1 MKKIGITG
9 SIASGKTTA
18 SKILLKKKNSL
29 FSADNEVKKLY
40 KNIYFMIN
48 KLSLYCFATLV
59 VLSTFNT
66 ILHAE
71 EIPLDKFLEK
81 LETIESR
88 IKVLEKATFN
98 NTTSG
103 QANNLSLDDYQSI
116 IAKQSIQIA
125 ELQNEIQSL
134 TAQIEEMI
142 FTMQSTVNNF
152 NTFKEDAEFRFT
164 DLNTKAENIEK
175 VQNNSKTQTL
185 SVMQSEM
192 FTANEEELDLEPKSL
207 GTINMTSLPVEENS
221 PFEIKI
227 DNDAEEQQIIN
238 TISQDN
244 IVSLGEQKIPLS
256 ILPESDEESQYEYAI
271 NLLKQGDY
279 ETAEKAFTE
288 FISIGDDKNYL
299 SNSHFWLAETYYVRE
314 NYKDAAKN
322 YLSLYQTFPNANKAP
337 DALLKLGISL
347 VNMQQK
353 EQGCMTFIQLQ
364 ESYPEAN
371 PSIIDRSNL
380 ELKRNGCEIS

>member
-1 MKKIGITG
+1 
-9 SIASGKTTA
+9 
-18 SKILLKKKNSL
+18 
-29 FSADNEVKKLY
+29 
-40 KNIYFMIN
+40 MIN
-48 KLSLYCFATLV
+48 KLYLYCFTTLV

-66 ILHAE
+66 ILYAE
-71 EIPLDKFLEK
+71 EIPLDKLLEK

-164 DLNTKAENIEK
+164 DLNTKAEIIEK

-221 PFEIKI
+221 PFEVKI

>member
-1 MKKIGITG
+1 MT
-9 SIASGKTTA
+9 
-18 SKILLKKKNSL
+18 N
-29 FSADNEVKKLY
+29 KLY
-40 KNIYFMIN
+40 
-48 KLSLYCFATLV
+48 LYCFATLIA
-59 VLSTFNT
+59 LTTFNT
-66 ILHAE
+66 ILYAE
-71 EIPLDKFLEK
+71 EIPLDKLLEK

-221 PFEIKI
+221 PFEVKI

>member
-1 MKKIGITG
+1 
-9 SIASGKTTA
+9 
-18 SKILLKKKNSL
+18 
-29 FSADNEVKKLY
+29 
-40 KNIYFMIN
+40 MIN
-48 KLSLYCFATLV
+48 KLYLYCFATLV

-66 ILHAE
+66 ILYAE
-71 EIPLDKFLEK
+71 EIPLDKLLEK

-98 NTTSG
+98 NTTSD

-192 FTANEEELDLEPKSL
+192 FTANKEELDLEPKSL

-221 PFEIKI
+221 PFEVKI

-288 FISIGDDKNYL
+288 FISIGDDKDYL

>member
-1 MKKIGITG
+1 
-9 SIASGKTTA
+9 
-18 SKILLKKKNSL
+18 
-29 FSADNEVKKLY
+29 
-40 KNIYFMIN
+40 MIN
-48 KLSLYCFATLV
+48 KLYLYCFATLIA
-59 VLSTFNT
+59 LTSFNT
-66 ILHAE
+66 ILYAE
-71 EIPLDKFLEK
+71 EIPLEKLLEK

-175 VQNNSKTQTL
+175 VQNNSKTETL

-192 FTANEEELDLEPKSL
+192 FTANEDELDLEPKSL

-221 PFEIKI
+221 PFEVKI

>member
-1 MKKIGITG
+1 
-9 SIASGKTTA
+9 
-18 SKILLKKKNSL
+18 
-29 FSADNEVKKLY
+29 
-40 KNIYFMIN
+40 MIN
-48 KLSLYCFATLV
+48 KLYLHCFAILI
-59 VLSTFNT
+59 VLSPLNT
-66 ILHAE
+66 TLYAE
-71 EIPLDKFLEK
+71 EIPLDKLLEK

-175 VQNNSKTQTL
+175 VQSNSKTQTL

-192 FTANEEELDLEPKSL
+192 FNANEEELDLEPKSL

-221 PFEIKI
+221 PFEVKI

-279 ETAEKAFTE
+279 ETAEKAFRE

-371 PSIIDRSNL
+371 PLIIDRSNL

>member
-1 MKKIGITG
+1 
-9 SIASGKTTA
+9 
-18 SKILLKKKNSL
+18 
-29 FSADNEVKKLY
+29 
-40 KNIYFMIN
+40 MIN
-48 KLSLYCFATLV
+48 KLYLYCFATLIA
-59 VLSTFNT
+59 LTSFNT
-66 ILHAE
+66 TLYAE
-71 EIPLDKFLEK
+71 EIPLDKLLEK

-221 PFEIKI
+221 PFEVKI

>member
-1 MKKIGITG
+1 
-9 SIASGKTTA
+9 
-18 SKILLKKKNSL
+18 
-29 FSADNEVKKLY
+29 
-40 KNIYFMIN
+40 MIN
-48 KLSLYCFATLV
+48 KLYLYCFATLIA
-59 VLSTFNT
+59 LTSFNT
-66 ILHAE
+66 ILYAE
-71 EIPLDKFLEK
+71 EIPLDKLLEK

-221 PFEIKI
+221 PFEVKI
-227 DNDAEEQQIIN
+227 DDDAEEQQIIN

>member
-1 MKKIGITG
+1 
-9 SIASGKTTA
+9 
-18 SKILLKKKNSL
+18 
-29 FSADNEVKKLY
+29 
-40 KNIYFMIN
+40 MIN
-48 KLSLYCFATLV
+48 KLYLYCFATLIA
-59 VLSTFNT
+59 LTSFNT
-66 ILHAE
+66 ILYAE
-71 EIPLDKFLEK
+71 EIPLDKLLEK

-221 PFEIKI
+221 PFEVKI
-227 DNDAEEQQIIN
+227 DNEAEEQQIIN

-364 ESYPEAN
+364 ESYPKAN

>member
-1 MKKIGITG
+1 
-9 SIASGKTTA
+9 
-18 SKILLKKKNSL
+18 
-29 FSADNEVKKLY
+29 
-40 KNIYFMIN
+40 MIN

-59 VLSTFNT
+59 VLSTFNS
-66 ILHAE
+66 ILYAE
-71 EIPLDKFLEK
+71 EIPLDKLLEK

-221 PFEIKI
+221 PFEVKI

-380 ELKRNGCEIS
+380 ELKRNGCEIN

>member
-1 MKKIGITG
+1 
-9 SIASGKTTA
+9 
-18 SKILLKKKNSL
+18 
-29 FSADNEVKKLY
+29 
-40 KNIYFMIN
+40 MIN
-48 KLSLYCFATLV
+48 KLYLYCFATLV

-66 ILHAE
+66 ILYAE
-71 EIPLDKFLEK
+71 EIPLDKLLEK

-175 VQNNSKTQTL
+175 VQNDSKTQTL

-221 PFEIKI
+221 PFEVKI

-314 NYKDAAKN
+314 NFKDAAKN
-322 YLSLYQTFPNANKAP
+322 YLNLYQTFPNANKAP

-353 EQGCMTFIQLQ
+353 EQGCITFMQLQ

-371 PSIIDRSNL
+371 SSIIDRSNL

>member
-1 MKKIGITG
+1 
-9 SIASGKTTA
+9 
-18 SKILLKKKNSL
+18 
-29 FSADNEVKKLY
+29 
-40 KNIYFMIN
+40 MIN

-66 ILHAE
+66 ILYAE
-71 EIPLDKFLEK
+71 EIPLDKLLEK

-221 PFEIKI
+221 PFEVKI
-227 DNDAEEQQIIN
+227 DDDAEEQQIIN

>member
-1 MKKIGITG
+1 MHACKAGMQAQGRQARTLC
-9 SIASGKTTA
+9 ATQ
-18 SKILLKKKNSL
+18 
-29 FSADNEVKKLY
+29 ADAL
-40 KNIYFMIN
+40 
-48 KLSLYCFATLV
+48 
-59 VLSTFNT
+59 
-66 ILHAE
+66 
-71 EIPLDKFLEK
+71 
-81 LETIESR
+81 R
-88 IKVLEKATFN
+88 
-98 NTTSG
+98 
-103 QANNLSLDDYQSI
+103 
-116 IAKQSIQIA
+116 
-125 ELQNEIQSL
+125 
-134 TAQIEEMI
+134 
-142 FTMQSTVNNF
+142 
-152 NTFKEDAEFRFT
+152 
-164 DLNTKAENIEK
+164 
-175 VQNNSKTQTL
+175 
-185 SVMQSEM
+185 
-192 FTANEEELDLEPKSL
+192 
-207 GTINMTSLPVEENS
+207 
-221 PFEIKI
+221 

-314 NYKDAAKN
+314 NFKDAAKN
-322 YLSLYQTFPNANKAP
+322 YLNLYQTFPNANKAP

-353 EQGCMTFIQLQ
+353 EQGCITFMQLQ

-371 PSIIDRSNL
+371 SSIIDRSNL

>member
-1 MKKIGITG
+1 
-9 SIASGKTTA
+9 
-18 SKILLKKKNSL
+18 
-29 FSADNEVKKLY
+29 
-40 KNIYFMIN
+40 MIN
-48 KLSLYCFATLV
+48 KLYLYCFAILV

-66 ILHAE
+66 ILYAE
-71 EIPLDKFLEK
+71 EIPLDKLLEK

-221 PFEIKI
+221 PFEVKI

>member
-1 MKKIGITG
+1 
-9 SIASGKTTA
+9 
-18 SKILLKKKNSL
+18 
-29 FSADNEVKKLY
+29 
-40 KNIYFMIN
+40 MIN
-48 KLSLYCFATLV
+48 KLYLYCFATLV
-59 VLSTFNT
+59 VLSTFNS
-66 ILHAE
+66 ILYAE
-71 EIPLDKFLEK
+71 EITLDKLLEK

-175 VQNNSKTQTL
+175 VQNNSETQTL

-221 PFEIKI
+221 PFEVKI

>member
-1 MKKIGITG
+1 
-9 SIASGKTTA
+9 
-18 SKILLKKKNSL
+18 
-29 FSADNEVKKLY
+29 
-40 KNIYFMIN
+40 MIN
-48 KLSLYCFATLV
+48 KLYLYCFATLI

-66 ILHAE
+66 ILYAE
-71 EIPLDKFLEK
+71 EIPLDKLLEK

-221 PFEIKI
+221 PFEVKI

>member
-1 MKKIGITG
+1 
-9 SIASGKTTA
+9 
-18 SKILLKKKNSL
+18 
-29 FSADNEVKKLY
+29 
-40 KNIYFMIN
+40 MIN
-48 KLSLYCFATLV
+48 KIYLYFCVTIIALTLFNP
-59 VLSTFNT
+59 VLY
-66 ILHAE
+66 AE
-71 EIPLDKFLEK
+71 EIPLDKLLQK

-221 PFEIKI
+221 PFEVKI
-227 DNDAEEQQIIN
+227 DDDAEEQQIIN

>member
-1 MKKIGITG
+1 
-9 SIASGKTTA
+9 
-18 SKILLKKKNSL
+18 
-29 FSADNEVKKLY
+29 
-40 KNIYFMIN
+40 MIN
-48 KLSLYCFATLV
+48 KLYLYCFVALV

-66 ILHAE
+66 ILYAE
-71 EIPLDKFLEK
+71 EIPLDKLLEK

-221 PFEIKI
+221 PFEVKI
-227 DNDAEEQQIIN
+227 DDDAEEQQIIN

>member
-1 MKKIGITG
+1 MT
-9 SIASGKTTA
+9 
-18 SKILLKKKNSL
+18 N
-29 FSADNEVKKLY
+29 KLY
-40 KNIYFMIN
+40 
-48 KLSLYCFATLV
+48 LYCFATLIA
-59 VLSTFNT
+59 LTSFNT
-66 ILHAE
+66 ILYAE
-71 EIPLDKFLEK
+71 EIPLDKLLEK

-103 QANNLSLDDYQSI
+103 QASNLSLDDYQSI

-221 PFEIKI
+221 PFEVKI
-227 DNDAEEQQIIN
+227 DNDADEQQIIN

>member
-1 MKKIGITG
+1 
-9 SIASGKTTA
+9 
-18 SKILLKKKNSL
+18 
-29 FSADNEVKKLY
+29 
-40 KNIYFMIN
+40 MIN
-48 KLSLYCFATLV
+48 KLYLYCFATLV
-59 VLSTFNT
+59 VLSTFNS
-66 ILHAE
+66 ILYAE
-71 EIPLDKFLEK
+71 EIPLDKLLEK

-175 VQNNSKTQTL
+175 VQNNSETQTL

-192 FTANEEELDLEPKSL
+192 FIANEEELDLEPKSL
-207 GTINMTSLPVEENS
+207 GTINMTGLPVEENS
-221 PFEIKI
+221 PFEVKI

-322 YLSLYQTFPNANKAP
+322 YLNLYQTFPNANKAP

-371 PSIIDRSNL
+371 PSIIDRSNI

>member
-1 MKKIGITG
+1 
-9 SIASGKTTA
+9 
-18 SKILLKKKNSL
+18 
-29 FSADNEVKKLY
+29 
-40 KNIYFMIN
+40 MIN
-48 KLSLYCFATLV
+48 KLYLYCFATLIAFI
-59 VLSTFNT
+59 SFNT
-66 ILHAE
+66 ILYAE
-71 EIPLDKFLEK
+71 EIPLDKLLEK

-221 PFEIKI
+221 PFEVKI

>member
-1 MKKIGITG
+1 
-9 SIASGKTTA
+9 
-18 SKILLKKKNSL
+18 
-29 FSADNEVKKLY
+29 
-40 KNIYFMIN
+40 MIN
-48 KLSLYCFATLV
+48 KLYLYCFATLV
-59 VLSTFNT
+59 VLSTFNS
-66 ILHAE
+66 ILYAE
-71 EIPLDKFLEK
+71 EITLDKLLEK

-88 IKVLEKATFN
+88 TKVLEKATFN

-175 VQNNSKTQTL
+175 VQNNSETQTL

-192 FTANEEELDLEPKSL
+192 FIANEEELDLEPKSL
-207 GTINMTSLPVEENS
+207 GTINMTGLPVEENS
-221 PFEIKI
+221 PFEVKI

>member
-1 MKKIGITG
+1 
-9 SIASGKTTA
+9 
-18 SKILLKKKNSL
+18 
-29 FSADNEVKKLY
+29 
-40 KNIYFMIN
+40 MIN

-66 ILHAE
+66 ILYAE

-103 QANNLSLDDYQSI
+103 QANNLNLDDYQSI

-221 PFEIKI
+221 PFEVKI

-322 YLSLYQTFPNANKAP
+322 YLNLYQTFPNANKAP

>member
-1 MKKIGITG
+1 
-9 SIASGKTTA
+9 
-18 SKILLKKKNSL
+18 
-29 FSADNEVKKLY
+29 
-40 KNIYFMIN
+40 MIN
-48 KLSLYCFATLV
+48 KLYLYFFATLV

-66 ILHAE
+66 VLYAE
-71 EIPLDKFLEK
+71 EIPLDKLLEK
-81 LETIESR
+81 LETVESR

-164 DLNTKAENIEK
+164 DLNTKAKNIEK

-221 PFEIKI
+221 PFEVKI

-353 EQGCMTFIQLQ
+353 EQGCMTFLQLQ

>member
-1 MKKIGITG
+1 
-9 SIASGKTTA
+9 
-18 SKILLKKKNSL
+18 
-29 FSADNEVKKLY
+29 
-40 KNIYFMIN
+40 MIN
-48 KLSLYCFATLV
+48 KLYLYCFTTLV

-66 ILHAE
+66 ILYAE
-71 EIPLDKFLEK
+71 EIPLDKLLEK

-152 NTFKEDAEFRFT
+152 NIFKEDAEFRFT

-207 GTINMTSLPVEENS
+207 GTINMTSLPVEENA
-221 PFEIKI
+221 PFEVKI

>member
-1 MKKIGITG
+1 
-9 SIASGKTTA
+9 
-18 SKILLKKKNSL
+18 
-29 FSADNEVKKLY
+29 
-40 KNIYFMIN
+40 MIN
-48 KLSLYCFATLV
+48 KLYLYCFAALV

-66 ILHAE
+66 ILYAE
-71 EIPLDKFLEK
+71 EIPLDKLLEK

-192 FTANEEELDLEPKSL
+192 FTADEEEVDLEPKSL
-207 GTINMTSLPVEENS
+207 GSINMTSLPVEENS
-221 PFEIKI
+221 PFEVKI
-227 DNDAEEQQIIN
+227 DSDSEEQQIIN

>member
-1 MKKIGITG
+1 
-9 SIASGKTTA
+9 
-18 SKILLKKKNSL
+18 
-29 FSADNEVKKLY
+29 
-40 KNIYFMIN
+40 MIN
-48 KLSLYCFATLV
+48 KLYLYCFATLIAFT
-59 VLSTFNT
+59 SFNT
-66 ILHAE
+66 ILYAE
-71 EIPLDKFLEK
+71 EIPLDKLLEK

-221 PFEIKI
+221 PFEVKI

>member
-1 MKKIGITG
+1 
-9 SIASGKTTA
+9 
-18 SKILLKKKNSL
+18 
-29 FSADNEVKKLY
+29 
-40 KNIYFMIN
+40 MIN
-48 KLSLYCFATLV
+48 KLYLYCFATLI
-59 VLSTFNT
+59 VLTSFNSV
-66 ILHAE
+66 LNAE
-71 EIPLDKFLEK
+71 EIPLNKLLEK

-221 PFEIKI
+221 PFEVKI
-227 DNDAEEQQIIN
+227 DDDAEEQQIIN

>member
-1 MKKIGITG
+1 MIDKIY
-9 SIASGKTTA
+9 
-18 SKILLKKKNSL
+18 
-29 FSADNEVKKLY
+29 LY
-40 KNIYFMIN
+40 F
-48 KLSLYCFATLV
+48 CATLI
-59 VLSTFNT
+59 VLTLFNPV
-66 ILHAE
+66 LYAE
-71 EIPLDKFLEK
+71 EIPLDKLLQK

-175 VQNNSKTQTL
+175 VQNNAQPNTL

-192 FTANEEELDLEPKSL
+192 FIANEDKLDLEPKSL
-207 GTINMTSLPVEENS
+207 GTINMSSLPEEENS
-221 PFEIKI
+221 PFEVKI
-227 DNDAEEQQIIN
+227 NNEGEEQQIIN

-244 IVSLGEQKIPLS
+244 IVSLG
-256 ILPESDEESQYEYAI
+256 
-271 NLLKQGDY
+271 
-279 ETAEKAFTE
+279 
-288 FISIGDDKNYL
+288 
-299 SNSHFWLAETYYVRE
+299 
-314 NYKDAAKN
+314 
-322 YLSLYQTFPNANKAP
+322 
-337 DALLKLGISL
+337 
-347 VNMQQK
+347 
-353 EQGCMTFIQLQ
+353 
-364 ESYPEAN
+364 
-371 PSIIDRSNL
+371 
-380 ELKRNGCEIS
+380 

>member
-1 MKKIGITG
+1 
-9 SIASGKTTA
+9 
-18 SKILLKKKNSL
+18 
-29 FSADNEVKKLY
+29 
-40 KNIYFMIN
+40 MIN
-48 KLSLYCFATLV
+48 KLSLYCLATLV

-71 EIPLDKFLEK
+71 EIPLDKLLEK

-221 PFEIKI
+221 PFEVKI

>member
-1 MKKIGITG
+1 
-9 SIASGKTTA
+9 
-18 SKILLKKKNSL
+18 
-29 FSADNEVKKLY
+29 
-40 KNIYFMIN
+40 MIN
-48 KLSLYCFATLV
+48 KLYLYCFATLV

-66 ILHAE
+66 ILYAE
-71 EIPLDKFLEK
+71 EIPLDKILEK

-175 VQNNSKTQTL
+175 VQNDSKTQTL

-221 PFEIKI
+221 PFEVKI